1 MSSLSS
7 RYIFTVADTQASNE
21 SRKLLFVKNVS
32 NHAISF
38 ALEKT
43 TLRSRGDNTG
53 GVLQKRVLVGTSE
66 TTTTS
71 SKSPLFTWPR
81 CCSKP
86 KLSNRSG
93 QAIPLGSARM
103 TAEIPHMSVGEGSGS
118 WVLEREGWKKFNARR
133 RRLGVWSTTVACD
146 LLSTGGDWTGC
157 GAEQFVVILK
167 LYWKGLEL
175 RRMKKFRSLNFG
187 EKLDNSAWNADYS
200 LSEYMT
206 GWLPALIFVVKVTA
220 ASRVANIWMKHRCGW
235 FLHLQI
241 AVILDPRF
249 RVASSQHLI
258 AHE

>member
-1 MSSLSS
+1 MSLESCFSS
-7 RYIFTVADTQASNE
+7 KTSRTMPFPLHWKRRPLGPEVTIPAASYRKGYWLVPLKRQQPRP
-21 SRKLLFVKNVS
+21 SRRCLPDHDAAANPNSQTGLDRPYPWGQPEWQLKYRTW
-32 NHAISF
+32 
-38 ALEKT
+38 ALEK
-43 TLRSRGDNTG
+43 
-53 GVLQKRVLVGTSE
+53 GVEVECWK
-66 TTTTS
+66 
-71 SKSPLFTWPR
+71 
-81 CCSKP
+81 
-86 KLSNRSG
+86 
-93 QAIPLGSARM
+93 
-103 TAEIPHMSVGEGSGS
+103 
-118 WVLEREGWKKFNARR
+118 ERAGKKFNARR

-187 EKLDNSAWNADYS
+187 EKVDNSAWNADYS